1 LKALAVRTNAKV
13 TLRRRTVEPGRDD
26 LSGLSFLYVA
36 GIDAFSFSDE
46 AVNALKAFVARGGT
60 ILFDAS
66 LGLPY
71 FTGHVRREI
80 RRIVPF
86 GTARPLPPEHP
97 LWSSLHRIDRVTYTA
112 AMRREKPGFDTP
124 YLEGIDVDGRLAVIV
139 SPYDLGGGWQ
149 GDDHPLSRGYAPADA
164 IRVGENLVLHAMT
177 R

>member
-13 TLRRRTVEPGRDD
+13 TLRRRTVEPGKDD
-26 LSGLSFLYVA
+26 LSGLSFLYVS
-36 GIDAFSFSDE
+36 GLDAFSFSDE
-46 AVNALKAFVARGGT
+46 AVNALKAFVGRGGT

-86 GTARPLPPEHP
+86 GTPRPLPPEHP

-112 AMRREKPGFDTP
+112 ALRREKPNFDTP

-149 GDDHPLSRGYAPADA
+149 GDDHPLSRGYSPADA
-164 IRVGENLVLHAMT
+164 IRVGENIVLHAMT